1 MSISENYSPVQ
12 SKPTWFASYPRDYLH
27 LLRAPET
34 RQRQKS
40 ARILARRLPV
50 PAPSSPR
57 RALAV
62 QQGTA
67 TLNLC
72 WNYWCESKSLVLGLG
87 GMATRCYFEICDC
100 NYLSVWISSST
111 LGFGSADSPDETLS
125 GAIGPRDCL
134 HWQRN
139 WFQRLT
145 PIRTGDI
152 TGWTVDFIFL
162 KPEILLRFIC
172 QKIDKIFKRIWRI
185 FLWGPYS

>member
-1 MSISENYSPVQ
+1 MSRRQ
-12 SKPTWFASYPRDYLH
+12 SKLYNGNASSNGQSAKIILLYSQSRPGLPSYPRDYLH
-27 LLRAPET
+27 LLLAPET

-50 PAPSSPR
+50 PAPFISEKGCWRCS
-57 RALAV
+57 RARPLWN
-62 QQGTA
+62 G
-67 TLNLC
+67 C
-72 WNYWCESKSLVLGLG
+72 WNYCCESKSLVLGLG
-87 GMATRCYFEICDC
+87 RMATRCYFEICDC

-125 GAIGPRDCL
+125 GAIGPRDRL

-152 TGWTVDFIFL
+152 TGWTVDFIF
-162 KPEILLRFIC
+162 
-172 QKIDKIFKRIWRI
+172 
-185 FLWGPYS
+185 